1 MKANRKEYSRLNN
14 HLWSMQIAL
23 QASLNPNHKYCFNK
37 GTNYFRKQIE
47 ITTQKLKSYGSK

>member
-1 MKANRKEYSRLNN
+1 MEANRKEYSRLNN

-23 QASLNPNHKYCFNK
+23 QASLDPNHKYCFNK

-47 ITTQKLKSYGSK
+47 ITTQKLKSYGK